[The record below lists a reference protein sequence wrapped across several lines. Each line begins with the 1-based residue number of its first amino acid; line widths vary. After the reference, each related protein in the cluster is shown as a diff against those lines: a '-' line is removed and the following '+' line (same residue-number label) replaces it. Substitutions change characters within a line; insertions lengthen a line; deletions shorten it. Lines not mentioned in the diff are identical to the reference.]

1 MPDRSIRR
9 VLAACRG
16 EAALRIL
23 RSARAGGIETVVLF
37 SARDA
42 EAEWVEAAD
51 YAVYVPDEPEAWPS
65 VERVVSAGVD
75 AGCDAVHPGWGAL
88 CRSAW
93 SAELV
98 VRSGMAWLGP
108 SLPALEAV
116 SDRTAQRAAAA
127 QLEIPM
133 VPGSD
138 PVTES
143 LQVHTWMA
151 WAGAPA
157 LLKPIDTLGLP
168 GRSVRID
175 DAEASAELIGAVL
188 ADGPAILE
196 RLVLDAREIEIPV
209 LAGVDG
215 RVAALGD
222 RETTV
227 RSGHDRLLVE
237 SPAAGLSDDQR
248 AAMRDHAVR
257 LATRLGWR
265 GLGAVRFLLTGDGR
279 AWFLGLRPGLTPW
292 HAATEVAL
300 GLDLVE
306 TELHLASGAHL
317 GWESDDLL
325 PVGHAITVRVP
336 VSATATVTGVVEP
349 ADVAVQAAAVPGDV
363 LEAGEL
369 CGSVTVRAPTRQAAL
384 VRARAVLDRWPVQ
397 GVPLDDVPLRALLD
411 DPGFWQAPVHRER
424 AAALTGLGERA
435 LPGRRDSGAPA
446 D

>member
-1 MPDRSIRR
+1 M
-9 VLAACRG
+9 
-16 EAALRIL
+16 
-23 RSARAGGIETVVLF
+23 LF
-37 SARDA
+37 GAQDA
-42 EAEWVEAAD
+42 DAEWVEAAD
-51 YAVYVPDEPEAWPS
+51 YAVYVPDEHGPWPS

-75 AGCDAVHPGWGAL
+75 SGCDAVHPGWGAL

-116 SDRTAQRAAAA
+116 SDRTAQRAAAVK
-127 QLEIPM
+127 LEIPM

-138 PVTES
+138 PVTEA

-168 GRSVRID
+168 GRSLRID
-175 DAEASAELIGAVL
+175 DIEASAQLIQSVL
-188 ADGPAILE
+188 ADGPALLE

-237 SPAAGLSDDQR
+237 SPVVGLTDGLR
-248 AAMRDHAVR
+248 ATLRQQAIA
-257 LATRLGWR
+257 LATRLGWQ
-265 GLGAVRFLLTGDGR
+265 GLGAVRFLLTSDGR

-317 GWESDDLL
+317 GWSSDDLA
-325 PVGHAITVRVP
+325 PIGHAITLRVP
-336 VSATATVTGVVEP
+336 VAETAAVDDVVEP

-384 VRARAVLDRWPVQ
+384 VRARAVLDRWPVR
-397 GVPLDDVPLRALLD
+397 GVTLDDGPLRSLLD

-424 AAALTGLGERA
+424 AAQLTGLGDRA
-435 LPGRRDSGAPA
+435 LPGRRDPGPPA